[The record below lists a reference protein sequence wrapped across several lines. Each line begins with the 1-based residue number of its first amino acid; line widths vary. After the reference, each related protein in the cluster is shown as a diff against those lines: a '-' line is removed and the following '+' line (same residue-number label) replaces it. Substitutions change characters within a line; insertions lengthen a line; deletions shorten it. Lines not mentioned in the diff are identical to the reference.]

1 MTEILT
7 NAQTIG
13 TNCAAD
19 MAAAAAASDGVNH
32 RRAVADVAAI
42 LTGSTG
48 RTIAQIAYAYS
59 ARTGNRITCDDARAL
74 ATEAGAQ
81 EVGKAYD
88 ALSASWVPT
97 YAIASASKSR
107 EQAELAQRI
116 ITQYGI
122 HEPQA
127 IWTADMSDCHELDD
141 VLIEGRMRTNSI
153 GIISAQSKAGKTQLL
168 AELAVACTADLGSC
182 DESHPRFNTW
192 LGLHVAPT
200 PTLYINLELKDLEFR
215 YRVEQIK
222 SARGIRFPL
231 PGLKVLT
238 LRGTAINLTELVPV
252 IEQMVDEI
260 NATEGRRIGLI
271 IIDPLYR
278 IITGDE
284 NSNSDVTAAYAQVS
298 KLNEDTGASVIIAHH
313 YAKGNSALKSVLDRG
328 VGAGVF
334 SRAPDMIA
342 TLSKIDTE
350 ELNTPS
356 ENATAFRMECV
367 CRSFAI
373 PSPVDCW
380 YEYPLHNPVT
390 DGSTDGAK
398 LEGEADNSPAALAKS
413 TESRNKILALAAD
426 SVIRMMIASGRVCSD
441 RKNPNIYGITLAD
454 FKTEYTNRT
463 EQKIG
468 DTVATRYVKST
479 GREKIGVTGKS
490 GAALYAFKN
499 HPIVRTS
506 FGYREDDQGAAAA
519 AAASADRLAA
529 TAQAIENM
537 GGPVADEVSGN
548 RYGKPQDI
556 ARETDAEL
564 ARREEALREHDPDRW
579 WEEVK
584 W

>member
-1 MTEILT
+1 MTENIV
-7 NAQTIG
+7 NAQEIG

-48 RTIAQIAYAYS
+48 RTIAQVAFAYT
-59 ARTGNRITCDDARAL
+59 ARTGIRMTMDDALDAI
-74 ATEAGAQ
+74 TEAGGRV
-81 EVGKAYD
+81 VGKLFDGAKF
-88 ALSASWVPT
+88 VPT
-97 YAIASASKSR
+97 YAIESEDSARDRVASA
-107 EQAELAQRI
+107 QR
-116 ITQYGI
+116 TMAQYGI
-122 HEPQA
+122 AEPQA
-127 IWTADMSDCHELDD
+127 IWTRNMTECPALDD
-141 VLIEGRMRTNSI
+141 ELIEGHLRKNSI
-153 GIISAQSKAGKTQLL
+153 GIISAVSKAGKSNLMI
-168 AELAVACTADLGSC
+168 ELAVACTAGT
-182 DESHPRFNTW
+182 RYGRW
-192 LGLHVAPT
+192 LGLHVAQVPV
-200 PTLYINLELKDLEFR
+200 LYLNLELKDGEFR
-215 YRVEQIK
+215 NRVEKIK
-222 SARGIRFPL
+222 TELGIDYAL
-231 PGLKVLT
+231 PDLKVMT
-238 LRGTAINLTELVPV
+238 LRGKNITLTALVPV
-252 IEQMVDEI
+252 IETLVEEI
-260 NATEGRRIGLI
+260 RATENRNIGLI

-284 NSNSDVTAAYAQVS
+284 NSNADVTAAYAQVS
-298 KLNEDTGASVIIAHH
+298 ELNERTGASIMLVHH

-342 TLSKIDTE
+342 TVSRLDMTE
-350 ELNTPS
+350 LTPPTDGA
-356 ENATAFRMECV
+356 EAFRMEAI
-367 CRSFAI
+367 CRSFAT
-373 PSPVDCW
+373 PKPVDCW
-380 YEYPLHNPVT
+380 FSYPIHTPIT

-398 LEGEADNSPAALAKS
+398 LEGEVDNSPAALAKS

-441 RKNPNIYGITLAD
+441 RKNPNIYGVTLAD

-463 EQKIG
+463 EQTIG
-468 DTVATRYVKST
+468 DTVATRYIKAT
-479 GREKIGVTGKS
+479 GREKVGVTGKS

-529 TAQAIENM
+529 TAQAIENL
-537 GGPVADEVSGN
+537 GGPEADDVSGN

-564 ARREEALREHDPDRW
+564 ARREKALREHDPDRW